1 MPSTNQLFIDNG
13 LYHMIIWHLCC
24 VSVIIAQEIYGK
36 HYSKG
41 EKLQNSLIVAHKL

>member
-1 MPSTNQLFIDNG
+1 MPSVDNR
-13 LYHMIIWHLCC
+13 LHHTITWHLSC